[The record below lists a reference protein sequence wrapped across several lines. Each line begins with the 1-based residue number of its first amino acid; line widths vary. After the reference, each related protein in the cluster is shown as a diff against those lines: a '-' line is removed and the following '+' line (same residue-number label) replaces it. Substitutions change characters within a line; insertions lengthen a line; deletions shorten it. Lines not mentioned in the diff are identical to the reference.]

1 MIKLSFKNVLKDVAA
16 NLNLKPF
23 KNMSKFA
30 KKFSKPSVNLSRL
43 MSLMIKQKKLHPKM
57 ALMMLLAKSQNLRKC
72 QNGKKR
78 VKC

>member
-16 NLNLKPF
+16 NSNLKPF
-23 KNMSKFA
+23 KNMSEFV
-30 KKFSKPSVNLSRL
+30 KKYSKPNANLSRL

-57 ALMMLLAKSQNLRKC
+57 ALMMLLAKSQNRRRC